1 MQDWG
6 GGGGGGRQRQ
16 RERES
21 KWRKRDRVPIRRGTT
36 LEPVGR
42 KKRGMHWKVKEEG
55 VMKLE
60 TLRGMQQ
67 NADGAS

>member
-6 GGGGGGRQRQ
+6 GAE
-16 RERES
+16 REREQMEEERQS
-21 KWRKRDRVPIRRGTT
+21 SHYERNIERNYAGASWQ
-36 LEPVGR
+36 

-60 TLRGMQQ
+60 TLLGMQQ